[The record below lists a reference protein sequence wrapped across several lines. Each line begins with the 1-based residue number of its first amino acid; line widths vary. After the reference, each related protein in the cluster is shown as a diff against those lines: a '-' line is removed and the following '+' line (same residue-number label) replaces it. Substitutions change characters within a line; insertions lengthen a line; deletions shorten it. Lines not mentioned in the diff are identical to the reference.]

1 MSSTTSLADIAALLV
16 SDGEPWKTI
25 LESRGVVVFRARG
38 VVTATG

>member
-1 MSSTTSLADIAALLV
+1 MDRDLEALRFVGPSQLDRDV
-16 SDGEPWKTI
+16 A